1 MTAIWP
7 GENVLKARVNC
18 RIPGSASREFEGSID
33 NMIDL
38 IRGKEVLVVGLARS
52 GVAAARLLAELG
64 ARQVT
69 VNDRKPAEALAKE
82 LETLRKFSAVKAVTG
97 ANPPD
102 LIHPALSLVIKSPG
116 VPPYLE
122 IFQRAAQMQIP
133 VLSEIELAYA
143 FIKAPLVGITGTN
156 GKTTTTA
163 LTAEILKKAGFRQV
177 MAAGNIGVPL
187 CEAVGQIDSAGVIVA
202 ELSSFQLEDI
212 RLFRPAVAV
221 FLNFAEDH
229 MDYHGS
235 MERYF
240 KAKARILENQTASD
254 LAVLNAEDEAV
265 STLGEQTAGTVLW
278 FAKKAVS
285 RGAGLDKDMVT
296 LFAPGGEPEPLC
308 HKSEVALPGEHNLEN
323 ALAAAAA
330 AWAAGADPPAIAETL
345 RTFRGIEHR
354 LERVGHI
361 RDVAFVNDS
370 KGTSP
375 GATIRALRSF
385 PGKRK
390 ILIAGG
396 KDKGADFSELA
407 LVIKEEVAHL
417 VLLGETKEKI
427 AAAVRQAG
435 FTGYTMAADLQ
446 EAVAQAWRAAVPGD
460 LILLS
465 PACASWDMYSDYE
478 ARGNHFKSLVRA
490 LEQGEI

>member
-1 MTAIWP
+1 M
-7 GENVLKARVNC
+7 
-18 RIPGSASREFEGSID
+18 
-33 NMIDL
+33 
-38 IRGKEVLVVGLARS
+38 
-52 GVAAARLLAELG
+52 
-64 ARQVT
+64 
-69 VNDRKPAEALAKE
+69 
-82 LETLRKFSAVKAVTG
+82 
-97 ANPPD
+97 
-102 LIHPALSLVIKSPG
+102 IHPALSLVIKSPG
-116 VPPYLE
+116 VPPHLE

-163 LTAEILKKAGFRQV
+163 LTAEMLKKARFRQV

-187 CEAVGQIDSAGVIVA
+187 CEAVGRIDSSGVIVA

-254 LAVLNAEDEAV
+254 LAVLNAGDGAV
-265 STLGEQTAGTVLW
+265 AALEEQAAGTVLW
-278 FAKKAVS
+278 FDKKAVS
-285 RGAGLDKDMVT
+285 RGAGLEKEMVT
-296 LFAPGGEPEPLC
+296 LFVPGGEPEPLC

-354 LERVGHI
+354 LEMGRPHQ
-361 RDVAFVNDS
+361 R
-370 KGTSP
+370 
-375 GATIRALRSF
+375 
-385 PGKRK
+385 
-390 ILIAGG
+390 
-396 KDKGADFSELA
+396 
-407 LVIKEEVAHL
+407 
-417 VLLGETKEKI
+417 
-427 AAAVRQAG
+427 
-435 FTGYTMAADLQ
+435 
-446 EAVAQAWRAAVPGD
+446 
-460 LILLS
+460 
-465 PACASWDMYSDYE
+465 
-478 ARGNHFKSLVRA
+478 RG
-490 LEQGEI
+490 IC